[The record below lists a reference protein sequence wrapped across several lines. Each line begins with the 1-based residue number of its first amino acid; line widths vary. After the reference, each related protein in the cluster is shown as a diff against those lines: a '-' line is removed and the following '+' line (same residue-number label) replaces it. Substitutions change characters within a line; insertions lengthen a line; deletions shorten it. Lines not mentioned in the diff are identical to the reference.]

1 MKTMKDYLDLYLKC
15 DVVSLADIFEKI
27 KISLK
32 IFGLCMS
39 HCFSAPALSWDAVLN
54 ITKVELKFILDTD
67 KYLLFQKGVRGGVLY
82 ITKRYCQANNKY
94 LKSYDPKQESKY
106 YLLRYK

>member
-39 HCFSAPALSWDAVLN
+39 HCFSAPTLSKL
-54 ITKVELKFILDTD
+54 
-67 KYLLFQKGVRGGVLY
+67 G
-82 ITKRYCQANNKY
+82 YCA
-94 LKSYDPKQESKY
+94 
-106 YLLRYK
+106 